1 MPRIALNDIEL
12 EYESFG
18 NGFPVIVNHGI
29 IGRKDSFAHEKPSL
43 PNFRLIFYHQRKSG
57 HFTMETL
64 IADLHGLMDYLGI
77 RRAVL
82 CGQSFG
88 GTLSLAYTRIHPE
101 RVSGLILTSTFPKFI
116 FTSKHRLLL
125 PIFFSGVLPFSLGM
139 RMFKKENISE
149 NNGAYSKSFLS
160 DATEVSKETYLER
173 VNIIRKFDATP
184 YLSEIHAP
192 TLIVG
197 GKQDIFTP
205 VDVYGKMFLS
215 IPNSRLEVME
225 GAHLCYI
232 TNNEEYS
239 GILKEFLSRLDLQ

>member
-1 MPRIALNDIEL
+1 LNDIEL

-29 IGRKDSFAHEKPSL
+29 IGRKDSFVHEKPSL
-43 PNFRLIFYHQRKSG
+43 PNFRLIFYHQRNSG

-64 IADLHGLMDYLGI
+64 IADLHGLMDHLGI

-88 GTLSLAYTRIHPE
+88 GTLSLSFTRKFPTM
-101 RVSGLILTSTFPKFI
+101 VSGLILTSTFPKFY
-116 FTSKHRLLL
+116 FTPKHRVLL
-125 PIFFSGVLPFSLGM
+125 PLFFSGMIPFSAGM
-139 RMFKKENISE
+139 RLFKKENISE
-149 NNGAYSKSFLS
+149 NNGVYSKSFLF
-160 DATEVSKETYLER
+160 DATEVSIETYLER
-173 VNIIRKFDATP
+173 VNIIKKFDATP

-197 GKQDIFTP
+197 GREDIFTP
-205 VDVYGKMFLS
+205 VDPYGKMFLK
-215 IPNSRLEVME
+215 IPNSRLELIE

-232 TNNEEYS
+232 TNTEEYS
-239 GILKEFLSRLDLQ
+239 AVLNDFLNNLSL